1 VAGESVTRTISFWL
15 CFLASDVLFAARAVG
30 NTRTFVMSCSVGS
43 TMATV
48 SCRSVSGSS
57 ASASSARASRAG
69 SAVAFSGRPHVFAR
83 GRSAVRCVL
92 GGLVVSPRP
101 LLLLFRDANAVRCSC
116 VTPRWRRT
124 RLAPTQHIAPRHTT
138 RTRYHRTR
146 SSRLTR
152 VIQSSFLAFQS
163 HAVRSRAIILALQ
176 ARRQSAALHWE
187 GWAGQNRLN
196 KRGFAAR
203 RGDWG
208 YVPDPNPIPLFQ
220 CHYPRRLEKT
230 IGGAGW
236 DPPKGR
242 ALGLIAT
249 KNAQHACC
257 RTVNPTP
264 T

>member
-1 VAGESVTRTISFWL
+1 
-15 CFLASDVLFAARAVG
+15 
-30 NTRTFVMSCSVGS
+30 
-43 TMATV
+43 MAIV

-57 ASASSARASRAG
+57 ASASSARVSRAG

-101 LLLLFRDANAVRCSC
+101 LLLLFRDANALRCSC

-208 YVPDPNPIPLFQ
+208 YVPDPNPIPLLSV
-220 CHYPRRLEKT
+220 PLSEASRKNNWRRWLGPPEGTCAWVDRNEKRT
-230 IGGAGW
+230 ARLLSHSKPNPDVI
-236 DPPKGR
+236 
-242 ALGLIAT
+242 
-249 KNAQHACC
+249 HA
-257 RTVNPTP
+257 
-264 T
+264 